1 MAYAAAFVVSLIG
14 VGNGATD
21 GGCNRKVL
29 KVSEIHMQIEIK
41 LNTLSKIHQLLCP

>member
-21 GGCNRKVL
+21 GGWNRKVL
-29 KVSEIHMQIEIK
+29 KVSEIHVRIEIK
-41 LNTLSKIHQLLCP
+41 LNTLSNIYQLLYP